1 MNAKRNLLHWA
12 NLLYVAIVVASLPI
26 TQGSGSGAPPAW
38 LDPGLALIAAQV
50 GLILL
55 PALLFIW
62 LTRSPLTEMLKL
74 RPLDWRTGVKCLLVG
89 LVSWP
94 VFTFLSTLGQV
105 LVGLVSPARLA
116 DATTIVSQPGSP
128 WIAFVGLALVAPM
141 CEEALCRGVLLSVYE
156 ERFAARAVWLVGI
169 LFALL
174 HPSLDQ
180 ALGAL
185 FVGSV
190 AGWVVSRTRSIWSG
204 VLVHAGANL
213 ISAALV
219 LLVTLAM
226 PAGVDSA
233 AQAQAQAGDI
243 ASMVWIGLLVWGGIA
258 ALMLIPGFFLLRS
271 VGKRYAPPAWPEPE
285 ARLSLSGLWSWIAP
299 VVGTAGYALY
309 KLF

>member
-12 NLLYVAIVVASLPI
+12 NLLYVVIVLAALPF
-26 TQGSGSGAPPAW
+26 TQRSGGGAPPAW
-38 LDPGLALIAAQV
+38 LDPGLGLVAAQV
-50 GLILL
+50 GLILI
-55 PALLFIW
+55 PTLLFVW
-62 LTRSPLTEMLKL
+62 LSRQPFTEMLKL
-74 RPLDWRTGVKCLLVG
+74 RRLDGWTGAKCLLIG

-105 LVGLVSPARLA
+105 LVGLVSPVRPA
-116 DATTIVSQPGSP
+116 DAVNILSQPGSP
-128 WIAFVGLALVAPM
+128 WIAFLGLALVAPV
-141 CEEALCRGVLLSVYE
+141 CEEALCRGALLSVYE
-156 ERFAARAVWLVGI
+156 ERFAARAIWMVGI

-185 FVGSV
+185 FVGIV
-190 AGWVVSRTRSIWSG
+190 AGWVVYRTRSIWSG
-204 VLVHAGANL
+204 VLVHAGTNL
-213 ISAALV
+213 ISALLV

-233 AQAQAQAGDI
+233 AQAQTGDM

-258 ALMLIPGFFLLRS
+258 AVMLIPWFFLLRS
-271 VGKRYAPPAWPEPE
+271 VGKRYAPPTWSEPE
-285 ARLSLSGLWSWIAP
+285 ARLSLSSLWSWAAP

-309 KLF
+309 QLF